1 METTYTGKQPDPYDM
16 DDRDELYQTRL
27 PTSTRRYKTSEVDSR
42 DELYQTRPHTSA
54 RSHKTSDVTDR
65 DELYQTRPHTST
77 RRYKTSDVTDR
88 DELYQTRPHTSARRY
103 KPHDT
108 LDDPIV
114 QQATLVQRRR
124 SSLQPQPRRTN
135 GVASNAV
142 TSSHR
147 TVRYEEE
154 EVPLRRVPNRPKR
167 SFTTTLT
174 IGMVITVVLLIGVA
188 FLSSWWQGFQDDVH
202 YGYPRTSHLDAVV
215 GHGDSPSNRTHFIFI
230 NLHGH
235 IQVIEIPGGDPAH
248 TRIYTGPTL
257 YGSGQDRIP
266 VTGEIVK
273 DQGKANLLVH
283 VGSQEFLFI
292 NDGTT
297 FHPK

>member
-1 METTYTGKQPDPYDM
+1 METNYTRKQPNPYDM
-16 DDRDELYQTRL
+16 D
-27 PTSTRRYKTSEVDSR
+27 
-42 DELYQTRPHTSA
+42 
-54 RSHKTSDVTDR
+54 DR

-77 RRYKTSDVTDR
+77 RRYKTSDVDSRGELYQTRPHTSTRRYKTSDVDSR
-88 DELYQTRPHTSARRY
+88 GELYQTRPHTSTRRYKTSDVGDHDELYQTRPHTSTRRY
-103 KPHDT
+103 NPPDT

-114 QQATLVQRRR
+114 QQESLVQPRR
-124 SSLQPQPRRTN
+124 SSLQPRRTT

-154 EVPLRRVPNRPKR
+154 EVPRTRTRPKR
-167 SFTTTLT
+167 SFVTTLT
-174 IGMVITVVLLIGVA
+174 IGMVITVALLVCVA

-248 TRIYTGPTL
+248 TRIFTGPTL

>member
-1 METTYTGKQPDPYDM
+1 MGTTYTRKQPIPYDV
-16 DDRDELYQTRL
+16 DDRD
-27 PTSTRRYKTSEVDSR
+27 D
-42 DELYQTRPHTSA
+42 
-54 RSHKTSDVTDR
+54 
-65 DELYQTRPHTST
+65 
-77 RRYKTSDVTDR
+77 
-88 DELYQTRPHTSARRY
+88 LYQTRPHTSARRY
-103 KPHDT
+103 RPHDT
-108 LDDPIV
+108 LDDPIM
-114 QQATLVQRRR
+114 QQTTLVQRRR
-124 SSLQPQPRRTN
+124 SSLQNRRTN

-142 TSSHR
+142 TSSQR
-147 TVRYEEE
+147 NAVTSSQRAVRYEEE
-154 EVPLRRVPNRPKR
+154 EVPLRSKR
-167 SFTTTLT
+167 ERHKRTFMATLI
-174 IGMVITVVLLIGVA
+174 IGMLITVALLVSLA
-188 FLSSWWQGFQDDVH
+188 LLSSWWQGFQDDVH

-215 GHGDSPSNRTHFIFI
+215 GHEDSPSNRTHFIFI

-283 VGSQEFLFI
+283 VGSQEFLFV

>member
-1 METTYTGKQPDPYDM
+1 MGTTYTRKQPIPYDV
-16 DDRDELYQTRL
+16 DDRD
-27 PTSTRRYKTSEVDSR
+27 D
-42 DELYQTRPHTSA
+42 
-54 RSHKTSDVTDR
+54 
-65 DELYQTRPHTST
+65 
-77 RRYKTSDVTDR
+77 
-88 DELYQTRPHTSARRY
+88 LYQTRPHTSARRY
-103 KPHDT
+103 RPHDT
-108 LDDPIV
+108 IDDPIM

-124 SSLQPQPRRTN
+124 SSLQTRRTN

-147 TVRYEEE
+147 AVRYEEE
-154 EVPLRRVPNRPKR
+154 EVPLRPNPKR
-167 SFTTTLT
+167 HKRTFTTTLI
-174 IGMVITVVLLIGVA
+174 IGMVLTVALLVTLA
-188 FLSSWWQGFQDDVH
+188 LFSSWWQGFQDDIH

-215 GHGDSPSNRTHFIFI
+215 GHEDSPSNRTHFIFI

-248 TRIYTGPTL
+248 TRIFTGPTL

-266 VTGEIVK
+266 VTGEIVNDK
-273 DQGKANLLVH
+273 GKADLLVH
-283 VGSQEFLFI
+283 VGSQEFLFV

>member
-1 METTYTGKQPDPYDM
+1 MEPIYTRKQPDPYSM
-16 DDRDELYQTRL
+16 D
-27 PTSTRRYKTSEVDSR
+27 
-42 DELYQTRPHTSA
+42 
-54 RSHKTSDVTDR
+54 DR

-77 RRYKTSDVTDR
+77 RRYKTSDVDSRGELYQTRPHTSTRRYKTSDVESR
-88 DELYQTRPHTSARRY
+88 DELYQTRPHTSTRRY
-103 KPHDT
+103 NPPDT

-114 QQATLVQRRR
+114 QQESLVQPRR
-124 SSLQPQPRRTN
+124 SSLQPRRTSS
-135 GVASNAV
+135 GASNAV

-154 EVPLRRVPNRPKR
+154 EVPLKRVQNRPKR
-167 SFTTTLT
+167 SFATTLT
-174 IGMVITVVLLIGVA
+174 IGMVITVALLVA
-188 FLSSWWQGFQDDVH
+188 LAFVSSWWQGFQDDVH

-248 TRIYTGPTL
+248 TRIYSGPTL

-283 VGSQEFLFI
+283 VGTQEFLFI